1 MWKNPGGILWY
12 SSGTFPHLTMKNQ
25 NRKMSISIATCQIK
39 IVAFGD
45 SITNASN
52 LPDECSY
59 RKLVERALR
68 EKTKKNICM
77 INAGVNSDIT
87 TLALLRLDRDALNL
101 KPDYV
106 TVMFGVNDAG
116 FYRPDGP
123 PADTPRVLEKD
134 FEENIRQIVGR
145 VEEAGAKP
153 VLVTPVPMSPSY
165 PLGDLPAYV
174 ENGLNYLVDG
184 YSNIIREVASQM
196 DIPLIDVHRFF
207 SEHPETQEF
216 VPDGI
221 HPDARGHKVI
231 AKQFIPV
238 LLALLQGNVKR

>member
-1 MWKNPGGILWY
+1 
-12 SSGTFPHLTMKNQ
+12 
-25 NRKMSISIATCQIK
+25 MSISNTGIQIK

-52 LPDECSY
+52 IPDECSY
-59 RKLVERALR
+59 RKLVERELR
-68 EKTKKNICM
+68 GETGKDIRI

-87 TLALLRLDRDALNL
+87 ALALLRLDRDVLSH

-116 FYRPDGP
+116 FYRPNGP

-134 FEENIRQIVGR
+134 FEENIKKIVGKIK
-145 VEEAGAKP
+145 ESGAKP
-153 VLVTPVPMSPSY
+153 VLVTPVPMSPGYS
-165 PLGDLPAYV
+165 LADLPEYI

-184 YSNIIREVASQM
+184 YSDIIREIASQM

-221 HPDARGHKVI
+221 HPDERGHKVI
-231 AKQFIPV
+231 AEQFISV
-238 LLALLQGNVKR
+238 LLALLQ